1 MASRLHFGD
10 DDFLRCRF
18 AISPLW
24 ETQEAVRT
32 LRRPDRHA
40 YQAPWLRRIR
50 DAAAG
55 LDLAPLWLLMPR
67 RGHSPD
73 WLGAPPI
80 GPAATFEEEIA
91 AVRASDPET
100 AREDTA
106 LSLACT
112 PGALESPQGRA
123 WLADPARMI
132 EELADAVEE
141 AWRALIAPDWPRLR
155 ALLEADVAFHSRRL
169 AAVGLGTLLPE
180 LDSRLSWDGR
190 TLTLALHT
198 EHARDLGGQGLVL
211 MPSVFSWPDV
221 ITGFEPPWQPT
232 LVYPAR
238 GIAGLWTESG
248 ERTPEA
254 LVRLLGRNRAEVLA
268 ALDEPATTTALAH
281 RLRLAPSSVS
291 AHLTVLR
298 DAGLL
303 ISRRYGHQVL
313 YERTPLGVAL
323 TGSGTSQVARTLT
336 RRPPAAAAPAA
347 HAPG

>member
-1 MASRLHFGD
+1 MPSVLHFGD
-10 DDFLRCRF
+10 EDFLRCRF
-18 AISPLW
+18 AISPIW

-32 LRRPDRHA
+32 LKRTDRHG
-40 YQAPWLRRIR
+40 YHAPWLRRIR
-50 DAAAG
+50 EAAAG
-55 LDLAPLWLLMPR
+55 LDLGRLWLLMPR

-73 WLGAPPI
+73 WLGPPPL

-91 AVRASDPET
+91 AVRASDPEA

-112 PGALESPQGRA
+112 PGALQSPHGRA

-132 EELADAVEE
+132 AELADAMEE
-141 AWRALIAPDWPRLR
+141 AWQVLIEPDWLRLR

-169 AAVGLGTLLPE
+169 AEVGLGTLLPE
-180 LDSRLSWDGR
+180 LDPRLSWDGR
-190 TLTLALHT
+190 TLTLALHL
-198 EHARDLGGQGLVL
+198 EYARDLAGQGLVL

-238 GIAGLWTESG
+238 GLAGLWTDPG
-248 ERTPEA
+248 ERTTES
-254 LVRLLGRNRAEVLA
+254 LVRLLGRNRAEILSALA
-268 ALDEPATTTALAH
+268 EPATTSALAH
-281 RLRLAPSSVS
+281 RLGLAPSSVS
-291 AHLTVLR
+291 SHLTILR

-303 ISRRYGHQVL
+303 MSRRYGHQVL

-323 TGSGTSQVARTLT
+323 
-336 RRPPAAAAPAA
+336 AA
-347 HAPG
+347 GV